1 MEEYETL
8 KNSIYKNI
16 GEFSEFVVDNFGIT
30 NYYDLVDLII
40 DLHNFRAKMYK
51 KDKKLTMLVLKELE
65 SEDEK

>member
-8 KNSIYKNI
+8 KNSIYKHI

-51 KDKKLTMLVLKELE
+51 KR
-65 SEDEK
+65 